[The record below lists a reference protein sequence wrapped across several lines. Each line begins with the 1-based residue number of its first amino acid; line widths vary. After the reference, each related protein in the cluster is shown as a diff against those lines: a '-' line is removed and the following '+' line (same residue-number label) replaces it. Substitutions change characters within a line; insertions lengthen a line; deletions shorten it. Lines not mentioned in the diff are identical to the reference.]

1 MNDTEDGLFTIILEK
16 ETFTI
21 IDKRQ
26 SNHQKYEL
34 VRGPDKIWGL
44 TNILTRE
51 WFPIDSDRESY
62 FPDLDL
68 FFGTSESRPIT
79 HAIDKLH
86 KKNAPT

>member
-1 MNDTEDGLFTIILEK
+1 MDDTEDGHFTIILEK

-51 WFPIDSDRESY
+51 WFPINSDI
-62 FPDLDL
+62 FPDLDH
-68 FFGTSESRPIT
+68 FFGTSESQSIT
-79 HAIDKLH
+79 HIINKLH
-86 KKNAPT
+86 KKTII